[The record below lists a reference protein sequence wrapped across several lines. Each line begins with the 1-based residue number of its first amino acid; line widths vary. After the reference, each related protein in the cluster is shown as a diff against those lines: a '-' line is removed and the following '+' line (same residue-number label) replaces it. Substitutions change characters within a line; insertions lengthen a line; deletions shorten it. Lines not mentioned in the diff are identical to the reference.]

1 MNFTF
6 FNQMHEVKIIY
17 ISSPHKQYLNKFN
30 FVDNIWKS
38 IRFFNVTTSNF
49 FIGLSKYLSERK

>member
-1 MNFTF
+1 MNFTL

-17 ISSPHKQYLNKFN
+17 ISSPHKQYFNKFN

-38 IRFFNVTTSNF
+38 ISFFNITTSDF
-49 FIGLSKYLSERK
+49 FIGLSKYFK